1 MSQRRALPPK
11 TPAPPPAEEEED
23 EFDEDEE
30 EDFEDGPD
38 MLEALAS
45 LLATEDGETIATL
58 LAGSKEATEKIALQ
72 LEMQNKI
79 LVKILTELKNSK
91 ISTSV
96 APEEVQP

>member
-11 TPAPPPAEEEED
+11 TPVPPPPEEEED
-23 EFDEDEE
+23 EFDEE

-79 LVKILTELKNSK
+79 LVKI
-91 ISTSV
+91 V
-96 APEEVQP
+96 AALNKMVPVTPTGIEAPA

>member
-11 TPAPPPAEEEED
+11 TPVPPPPEEEED
-23 EFDEDEE
+23 EFDEE

-79 LVKILTELKNSK
+79 LVKI
-91 ISTSV
+91 V
-96 APEEVQP
+96 AALNKMVPVTPVGIEAPA

>member
-11 TPAPPPAEEEED
+11 TPVPPPPEEEED
-23 EFDEDEE
+23 DFDE

-79 LVKILTELKNSK
+79 LVKILTELKSSK
-91 ISTSV
+91 NTVQTVS
-96 APEEVQP
+96 EVVEP

>member
-11 TPAPPPAEEEED
+11 TPVPPPPEEEED
-23 EFDEDEE
+23 EFDEE

-79 LVKILTELKNSK
+79 LVKILTELKTK
-91 ISTSV
+91 EEPAGIL
-96 APEEVQP
+96 APA

>member
-1 MSQRRALPPK
+1 MSQRRSLPPR
-11 TPAPPPAEEEED
+11 TPAPPPPEED
-23 EFDEDEE
+23 EEDFDE

-58 LAGSKEATEKIALQ
+58 LSGTKDATEKIALQ

-79 LVKILTELKNSK
+79 LVKILTEMKSSK
-91 ISTSV
+91 ISAPS
-96 APEEVQP
+96 APETNEP

>member
-11 TPAPPPAEEEED
+11 TPAPPPPEEEED
-23 EFDEDEE
+23 DFDE

-96 APEEVQP
+96 APDVVEP

>member
-11 TPAPPPAEEEED
+11 TPAPPPPEEEED
-23 EFDEDEE
+23 DFDE

-79 LVKILTELKNSK
+79 LVKIVSALNKMVPVTPTGIE
-91 ISTSV
+91 
-96 APEEVQP
+96 APA

>member
-11 TPAPPPAEEEED
+11 TPAPPPPEEEED
-23 EFDEDEE
+23 DFDE
-30 EDFEDGPD
+30 EDFDDGPD

-79 LVKILTELKNSK
+79 LVKILTELKSSK
-91 ISTSV
+91 NTVQTVS
-96 APEEVQP
+96 EVVEP

>member
-11 TPAPPPAEEEED
+11 TPAPPPPEEEED
-23 EFDEDEE
+23 DFDE

-79 LVKILTELKNSK
+79 LVKI
-91 ISTSV
+91 V
-96 APEEVQP
+96 AALNKMIPVTPVGIEAPA

>member
-11 TPAPPPAEEEED
+11 TPAPPPPEEEED
-23 EFDEDEE
+23 DFDE

-79 LVKILTELKNSK
+79 LVKILTELKSSK
-91 ISTSV
+91 NTVQTVS
-96 APEEVQP
+96 EVVEP

>member
-1 MSQRRALPPK
+1 MSQRRSLPPK
-11 TPAPPPAEEEED
+11 TPVPPPPEEEED
-23 EFDEDEE
+23 DFDE

-79 LVKILTELKNSK
+79 LVKI
-91 ISTSV
+91 V
-96 APEEVQP
+96 AALNKMIPVTPVGIEAPA

>member
-1 MSQRRALPPK
+1 MSQRRSLPPK
-11 TPAPPPAEEEED
+11 TPVPPPPEEEED
-23 EFDEDEE
+23 DFDE

-72 LEMQNKI
+72 LEMQNKL
-79 LVKILTELKNSK
+79 LVKI
-91 ISTSV
+91 V
-96 APEEVQP
+96 AALNKMVPVTPTGIEAPA

>member
-1 MSQRRALPPK
+1 MSQRRSLPPK
-11 TPAPPPAEEEED
+11 TPVPPPPEEEED
-23 EFDEDEE
+23 DFDE

-79 LVKILTELKNSK
+79 LVKILTELKSSK
-91 ISTSV
+91 NTVQTVS
-96 APEEVQP
+96 EVVEP

>member
-11 TPAPPPAEEEED
+11 TPVPPPPEEEEED
-23 EFDEDEE
+23 FDE

-45 LLATEDGETIATL
+45 LLATEDGETIATI
-58 LAGSKEATEKIALQ
+58 LAGTKEATEKIALQ

-79 LVKILTELKNSK
+79 LVKIAASLSK
-91 ISTSV
+91 MVPVTPVGIT
-96 APEEVQP
+96 APA

>member
-1 MSQRRALPPK
+1 MSQRRSLPPK
-11 TPAPPPAEEEED
+11 TPVPPPPEEEED
-23 EFDEDEE
+23 DFDE

-79 LVKILTELKNSK
+79 LVKILSELKNSK
-91 ISTSV
+91 ISTPV
-96 APEEVQP
+96 APDVAEP

>member
-1 MSQRRALPPK
+1 MSQRRSLPPK
-11 TPAPPPAEEEED
+11 TPVPPPPEEEED
-23 EFDEDEE
+23 DFDE

-79 LVKILTELKNSK
+79 LVKIAASLSK
-91 ISTSV
+91 MVPVTPVGIE
-96 APEEVQP
+96 APA